1 MKKLLVTSLSLLFV
15 ASLVVGCNRRPDPRD
30 NPNFNEAA
38 GANPGAV
45 KMEPLKSTKAPG
57 T

>member
-1 MKKLLVTSLSLLFV
+1 MKKILVNSLSLLFV
-15 ASLVVGCNRRPDPRD
+15 ASMVVGCNRRPDPRD

-45 KMEPLKSTKAPG
+45 KMEPLKGAKPPG
-57 T
+57 K